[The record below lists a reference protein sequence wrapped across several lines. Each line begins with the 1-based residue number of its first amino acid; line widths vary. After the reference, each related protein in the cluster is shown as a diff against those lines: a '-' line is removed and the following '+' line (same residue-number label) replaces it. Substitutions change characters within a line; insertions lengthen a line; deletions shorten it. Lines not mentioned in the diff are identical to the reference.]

1 MGIRLKRVNAYGAK
15 FYLEDSKE
23 ELARLGEAFSGD
35 VYEENENYYEDDD
48 IVPFLEEVVF
58 NDTSVEIV
66 WFGNTVCDTK
76 SDPMGIIISPKT
88 EEDKKLLKDALSKIN
103 KEIQLTEHQEI
114 KIG

>member
-1 MGIRLKRVNAYGAK
+1 MGIHTKTVNSYGAK
-15 FYLEDSKE
+15 FYLEDSEE

-35 VYEENENYYEDDD
+35 VYEENENYYDEED

-58 NDTSVEIV
+58 NNTSVEIV

-88 EEDKKLLKDALSKIN
+88 EEDKKLLQNALSKIN
-103 KEIQLTEHQEI
+103 KEMQLTEHQEI